1 MVIADFFFFKEEAVE
16 MRDSQLFG
24 NNAQTQYGT
33 EPPCVG
39 LEKLRECNATFP
51 FS

>member
-1 MVIADFFFFKEEAVE
+1 MVIADFFFKEEAVE

-33 EPPCVG
+33 EPPCVE
-39 LEKLRECNATFP
+39 LEKLPGCNDIFP
-51 FS
+51 SS